1 MNTVSNEDIK
11 TIMDKYNVGKRP
23 LSIILGLGEVT
34 ITRYLSDEYK
44 PNARN
49 SELLFSVLNGPSLY
63 LTYLEKNKDKI
74 SSIAYRKSKDAVSKI
89 LNLSNE
95 KDELLENV
103 AEYIVEH
110 NIETTNL
117 SLQNL
122 LYYCQLFN
130 YVLFDK
136 PMFKSA
142 CTVWEHGL
150 VYENIYYKY
159 NMNGN
164 NPIESTNSISIDLDT
179 KELVDAIIDN
189 FGCFSGAVLC
199 YFTRSESPWR
209 KSFDSNS
216 NIDNS
221 DLKSFANKLKEE
233 YQINEISDIEK
244 YVKVSITNLKKN
256 RGANLR
262 RNIITSQWV
271 GFALNAIW

>member
-1 MNTVSNEDIK
+1 MDIVANEDIK
-11 TIMDKYNVGKRP
+11 IIMDKYNIGKRP

-49 SELLFSVLNGPSLY
+49 SELLYSVLNDPSLY

-74 SSIAYRKSKDAVSKI
+74 SSIAYRKSKIAVSKI
-89 LNLSNE
+89 LNLSDE

-103 AEYIVEH
+103 AEYIVEN

-130 YVLFDK
+130 YVLFGK
-136 PMFKSA
+136 PMFKST

-150 VYENIYYKY
+150 VYKNVYYKY
-159 NMNGN
+159 KMNGN

-199 YFTRSESPWR
+199 YFTHNESLWK
-209 KSFDSNS
+209 KSFDINS

-221 DLKSFANKLKEE
+221 DLKSFANKIKEE
-233 YQINEISDIEK
+233 YQINDISDIEK

-262 RNIITSQWV
+262 RNIIASQ
-271 GFALNAIW
+271 